1 MADVTPGTFP
11 CDGEDL
17 LSAYLDGELRPGE
30 LERVSRHLADCSSCV
45 AVFHRL
51 KAVRTALRVLP
62 PVVPP
67 PWVVP
72 HFHIGDEL
80 SAYLDGELATAEID
94 AVGVHIAGCADCR
107 IELAEL
113 DAARTAVRALPRL
126 EPAEPF
132 PDTMSEA
139 TVPQATRPRRRRLVA
154 GLAAAAVVAS
164 VVAIG
169 ADRGGSGAPVDID
182 ELLNRHNARSS
193 VESGFSVNPVVAP
206 PEPGR

>member
-1 MADVTPGTFP
+1 MADVTPGPFP
-11 CDGEDL
+11 CEGEEL
-17 LSAYLDGELRPGE
+17 FSAYLDGELRPGE
-30 LERVSRHLADCSSCV
+30 LERVSRHLAECSSCV

-51 KAVRTALRVLP
+51 KAVRAALRVLP

-72 HFHIGDEL
+72 HFHVGDEL

-126 EPAEPF
+126 EPPESY
-132 PDTMSEA
+132 PDSM
-139 TVPQATRPRRRRLVA
+139 PQAVAPPVSRRRRRRLVV
-154 GLAAAAVVAS
+154 GLAAVAVVAS
-164 VVAIG
+164 MVAIG
-169 ADRGGSGAPVDID
+169 VDRGGSAVPVDID
-182 ELLNRHNARSS
+182 ELLNRHAARSS
-193 VESGFSVNPVVAP
+193 VEAGFAVNPVIAP
-206 PEPGR
+206 PGPGP